1 MKQILL
7 NKANMQLDFKDSKIS
22 STNKSTLK
30 KFKKLVIEKGDDGLR
45 AISSL
50 LDEKELKNF
59 KVLNS
64 EFKNAEKKIG
74 EDLKSAILEAYAN
87 IKK

>member
-30 KFKKLVIEKGDDGLR
+30 KFKKLVIEKGDDGL
-45 AISSL
+45 SWSL
-50 LDEKELKNF
+50 
-59 KVLNS
+59 
-64 EFKNAEKKIG
+64 
-74 EDLKSAILEAYAN
+74 
-87 IKK
+87 